1 MNYTILLI
9 FSVILFCILY
19 YYKKYNNLEH
29 YAGAIGVSNLGGGG
43 SFGGSNEVNRIN
55 ILGPTI
61 TGLNAQNYIFQTNY
75 AQNIDP
81 YKLEVRD
88 GNIIM
93 IPYENNV
100 FNTFNEN
107 NTRESL
113 IFASLREIMRNVKTK
128 LNSKNITDDGYN
140 LNDVINISIFKLNNS
155 NVIINTPVFQPIIS
169 SIIKAI
175 NSSNNTLTVTPI
187 KTSKYL
193 VIFNKEQNIYIVDSL
208 IDINVSH
215 PFDSIYNSNK
225 INMSPIPDNPYDVK
239 QYQDNNSNIIPNNTL
254 PLQLIIKFT
263 VKPPTNQNINDT
275 IIYINDLAVIQKIL
289 S

>member
-1 MNYTILLI
+1 
-9 FSVILFCILY
+9 
-19 YYKKYNNLEH
+19 
-29 YAGAIGVSNLGGGG
+29 
-43 SFGGSNEVNRIN
+43 
-55 ILGPTI
+55 
-61 TGLNAQNYIFQTNY
+61 
-75 AQNIDP
+75 
-81 YKLEVRD
+81 
-88 GNIIM
+88 
-93 IPYENNV
+93 
-100 FNTFNEN
+100 
-107 NTRESL
+107 
-113 IFASLREIMRNVKTK
+113 MRNVKTK

-140 LNDVINISIFKLNNS
+140 LNDVINISVFKLNNS

-175 NSSNNTLTVTPI
+175 NSSNNTLTVTPT

>member
-19 YYKKYNNLEH
+19 YYKKHNNLEH

-140 LNDVINISIFKLNNS
+140 LNDVINISVFKLNNS

-175 NSSNNTLTVTPI
+175 NSSNNTLTVTPT

>member
-19 YYKKYNNLEH
+19 YYKKHNNLEH
-29 YAGAIGVSNLGGGG
+29 YAGAVGVSNLGGGG
-43 SFGGSNEVNRIN
+43 LFGGSNEVNRIN

-140 LNDVINISIFKLNNS
+140 LNDVINISVFKLNNS

-175 NSSNNTLTVTPI
+175 NSSNNTLTVTPT